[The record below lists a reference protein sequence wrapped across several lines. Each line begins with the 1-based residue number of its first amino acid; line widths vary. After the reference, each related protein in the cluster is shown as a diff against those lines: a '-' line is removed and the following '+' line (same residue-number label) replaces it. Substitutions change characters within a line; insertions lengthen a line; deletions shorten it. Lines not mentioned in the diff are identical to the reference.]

1 MFLKV
6 KKDEKKHQKNK
17 KTKKFIKIFV
27 FIYWR
32 GQIRWKRLFYRPI
45 WSFIVNEKKVD
56 FEVIIIFFFFFAK
69 KVLTD
74 NIGQLYYYST
84 VDWKQKTFNTQTGS
98 KKADFEKIFDIR
110 KKVKKLALTVL
121 N

>member
-1 MFLKV
+1 MVVVKGGVQLFIGFLKKGS
-6 KKDEKKHQKNK
+6 KKREKKQKK
-17 KTKKFIKIFV
+17 RKIIKIFE

-32 GQIRWKRLFYRPI
+32 GKIRWKRLFYRPI
-45 WSFIVNEKKVD
+45 WSFIVNEKTVD

-84 VDWKQKTFNTQTGS
+84 VDWK
-98 KKADFEKIFDIR
+98 
-110 KKVKKLALTVL
+110 
-121 N
+121 